1 MEAGIFPRVRF
12 WRFSQNRPPTRVSR
26 TLQNRGLDLH
36 QDGGIA
42 EKTSFRRKNL
52 GRRMRSL
59 YRGCCRPTG
68 LTGPAYR
75 FDRSRWYKYSFTC
88 VRSSAAF
95 VLCPLILCFPRPP
108 PLCSS
113 FSVHLFMVDL
123 NVVCVR
129 TLVDLI
135 GKGGPNLSCP
145 LGGLNQSISSFCALF
160 DEISISF
167 LVHLIARSP

>member
-52 GRRMRSL
+52 GRRMRSCTGGATDQPVPGTSL
-59 YRGCCRPTG
+59 TG
-68 LTGPAYR
+68 LTSPAYR
-75 FDRSRWYKYSFTC
+75 SDRSRGYKYPFTC
-88 VRSSAAF
+88 VRLIAAF
-95 VLCPLILCFPRPP
+95 VTRPWIVLSSRPP

-113 FSVHLFMVDL
+113 PPVHLFRVDL
-123 NVVCVR
+123 NIFCVR

-135 GKGGPNLSCP
+135 GKRGPNL
-145 LGGLNQSISSFCALF
+145 
-160 DEISISF
+160 
-167 LVHLIARSP
+167 LVPSGRFE